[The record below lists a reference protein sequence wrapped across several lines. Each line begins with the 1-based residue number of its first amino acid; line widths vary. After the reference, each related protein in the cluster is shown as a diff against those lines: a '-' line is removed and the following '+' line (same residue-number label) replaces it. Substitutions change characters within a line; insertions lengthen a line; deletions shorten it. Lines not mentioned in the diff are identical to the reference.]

1 MAIANKTTR
10 ESLPE
15 TFEALCNLHW
25 PRPIHDDVDFANAQD
40 IVNRLAV
47 RGPYALTRGQAEYLE
62 TMTVLMETYETATG
76 AIETDKLNPIKTLK
90 YLMAGRGMN
99 GSDLGRLLG
108 NRALGSAILR
118 GSRKLSTTNIRTIC
132 KHFQVGAGL
141 FVK

>member
-1 MAIANKTTR
+1 MAVANKITR
-10 ESLPE
+10 GPLPS

-25 PRPIHDDVDFANAQD
+25 PRPIRDDVDFANAQE

-47 RGPYALTRGQAEYLE
+47 RRPEALTPGQAEYLE
-62 TMTVLMETYETATG
+62 TLTVLMENYESASSPITTG
-76 AIETDKLNPIKTLK
+76 RLNPIKTLK

-99 GSDLGRLLG
+99 ASDLGRLLG

-118 GSRKLSTTNIRTIC
+118 GSRKLSTANIRAIC

-141 FVK
+141 FLK